1 MFARILA
8 PPAAIEPELRSFL
21 SSMPAAYRRSF
32 STEVVAIH
40 AQAAATRTAGA
51 AMIASC
57 GEHRGCAALCII
69 ADDRPGLLWLISIGL
84 AAHELDVMRAHIYCR
99 RRPDGRTEAVDQFW
113 VRRRGSASG
122 PLTQSEVDA
131 LSATVNRLLTVDPP
145 PAEAPTD
152 DEP

>member
-1 MFARILA
+1 MFAPTLA
-8 PPAAIEPELRSFL
+8 PASAIDPELRSFS

-32 STEVVAIH
+32 SNEIVTLH
-40 AQAAATRTAGA
+40 AHAAAARAPGNA
-51 AMIASC
+51 KIASC
-57 GEHRGCAALCII
+57 GEHRNCAALCVI

-99 RRPDGRTEAVDQFW
+99 RRPDGRTEAVDLFW

-131 LSATVNRLLTVDPP
+131 LNATVNRLLTVDPP
-145 PAEAPTD
+145 PAEAPS
-152 DEP
+152 